1 MNGSHI
7 LFLQKRKY
15 NYREQSFLTRPVP
28 TVRKTQLNI
37 SANEHFQA
45 VMLGKLFDQLQ
56 FPNVHL
62 SAHLTLNK
70 LLNTIVYCLHGSC

>member
-1 MNGSHI
+1 MNESAICYKKGNIIIENKVS
-7 LFLQKRKY
+7 LPAQFRLW
-15 NYREQSFLTRPVP
+15 V
-28 TVRKTQLNI
+28 TQLNI
-37 SANEHFQA
+37 SANEPFQA
-45 VMLGKLFDQLQ
+45 VVLGKLFDQLQ

>member
-1 MNGSHI
+1 M
-7 LFLQKRKY
+7 
-15 NYREQSFLTRPVP
+15 
-28 TVRKTQLNI
+28 RKTQLNI

-70 LLNTIVYCLHGSC
+70 LLNTIVYCLHADQC